1 MRLMRLIS
9 FVIVLITVYVA
20 PADAHYG
27 RAIAQHNL
35 GSIADQGRLPPPLCI
50 PLRCPVCGEYISCI
64 NEACGCT
71 RKNRFD
77 EKKSEKKS
85 EKEKPENKGQGTIDC
100 PLHLLNLVKGS
111 YDF

>member
-9 FVIVLITVYVA
+9 FIVVLITVCVVA
-20 PADAHYG
+20 PADAYFSK
-27 RAIAQHNL
+27 ATTQHNL

-77 EKKSEKKS
+77 EKKSEKKA
-85 EKEKPENKGQGTIDC
+85 EKDKTENKRTGD
-100 PLHLLNLVKGS
+100 K
-111 YDF
+111 